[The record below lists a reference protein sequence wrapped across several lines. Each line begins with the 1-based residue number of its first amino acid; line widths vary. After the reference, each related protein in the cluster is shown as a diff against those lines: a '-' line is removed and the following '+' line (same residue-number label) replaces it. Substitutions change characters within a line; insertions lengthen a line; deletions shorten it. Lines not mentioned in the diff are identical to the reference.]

1 MQQNCLVKTKLGFMQ
16 TTAVPLFEPF
26 SIQSSCVLETRF
38 SVIGLY
44 IVVEAYRL
52 NAKRSSHIEVYFP
65 QHRGFVLLDEG
76 DMPSWLSAQCF
87 KTNHLVFEVTGGG
100 WFDRRPPEDGLLAIA
115 CASSKEWLVVTA
127 NECVSVF
134 SEVEPIIRDISA

>member
-1 MQQNCLVKTKLGFMQ
+1 MQ

-52 NAKRSSHIEVYFP
+52 NAKRSSHIEVYF
-65 QHRGFVLLDEG
+65 
-76 DMPSWLSAQCF
+76 LSIVGSYC
-87 KTNHLVFEVTGGG
+87 
-100 WFDRRPPEDGLLAIA
+100 
-115 CASSKEWLVVTA
+115 
-127 NECVSVF
+127 
-134 SEVEPIIRDISA
+134 